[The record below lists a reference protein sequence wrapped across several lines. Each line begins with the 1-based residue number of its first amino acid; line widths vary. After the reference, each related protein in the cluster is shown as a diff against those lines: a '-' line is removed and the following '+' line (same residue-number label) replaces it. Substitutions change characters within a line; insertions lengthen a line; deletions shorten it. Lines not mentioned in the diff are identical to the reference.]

1 MNTFYKDLERGKIGE
16 EIARNF
22 YEGCGYTVTN
32 LTDNPLYWS
41 MDVDFL
47 VEHNYSDKTYY
58 VEVKTDWN
66 TARTLN
72 LCIEID
78 ERGWLQKTCADEI
91 CYVSM
96 GNEIILYFIDTEE
109 LKRYIGEFKKEI
121 DEIHNEREGL
131 FPTPEESKNILTK
144 LQKACKKYGA
154 TLKQID
160 GKTCALVNVIDSSKK
175 LRIKKAVT
183 F

>member
-16 EIARNF
+16 EIARSF
-22 YEGCGYTVTN
+22 YERCGYTVTS

-47 VEHNYSDKTYY
+47 VEEGYGDKIYY

-78 ERGWLQKTCADEI
+78 ERGWLQKTCSDEI

-96 GNEIILYFIDTEE
+96 GDNIILYFIDTEE
-109 LKRYIGEFKKEI
+109 LKRYIGEFKKET
-121 DEIHNEREGL
+121 DEILKEHEGL
-131 FPTPEESKNILTK
+131 IPTPEESKNIITK
-144 LQKACKKYGA
+144 LRKACEKYGA
-154 TLKQID
+154 TFKQID
-160 GKTCALVNVIDSSKK
+160 GKTCALVNVLKSGGK
-175 LRIKKAVT
+175 LRKEVVKL
-183 F
+183 